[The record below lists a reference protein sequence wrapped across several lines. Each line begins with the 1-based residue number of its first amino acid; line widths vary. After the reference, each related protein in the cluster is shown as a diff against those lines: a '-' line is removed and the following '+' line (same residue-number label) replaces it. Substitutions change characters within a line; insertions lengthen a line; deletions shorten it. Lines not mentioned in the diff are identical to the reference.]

1 MLPVWQGGLIVLLIF
16 LAYFPA
22 LHGDFVWDDDSW
34 TTSKIGLLRDPSGLS
49 LIWFQPNILQQYYPL
64 SGTTFWLDYQ
74 LWKFWTL
81 PYHVE
86 NILLHALAA
95 LLFWRLLLR
104 LQVPGAW
111 LASAIFALHPVMVE
125 SVAWITE
132 RKNVLSLVFYLGA
145 WLAYLRY
152 AQGVTGDQPSPGFR
166 LHTASTRQVGTAGK
180 CQVTRTDSI
189 LSRGTWR
196 SSLFYGL
203 AFILFLG
210 ALLAKTT
217 TFSLPAAILLIG
229 WWQRGQI
236 RWRADVLPTL
246 PFFALALGLCAVTA
260 WLEKYHVGAQGSD
273 FTLTFPQRCLVA
285 GRAFWFYLG
294 NLFWPANLCF
304 VYPRW
309 QPDPGSGWQWLH
321 PVTAIGA
328 LFTLWLARGRI
339 GRGPATA
346 LFFFVGTLFPV
357 LGFMNAY
364 GMRFSFVWDHWVYL
378 SALGIIAL
386 VAALVVRVA
395 EFLCKPAVVYGFAA
409 IVLPVLALLTWRQ
422 AGMYTDVETLWRKT
436 LARNPDCSMAHNNLG
451 LLLKNQ
457 GRIEEAMEHFH
468 KAIQINPNS
477 FEVLYNLGVTL
488 AIKGRFDEAIKCYR
502 KVIQIEP
509 NYYFAPYNLGNA
521 LAAKGRFDE
530 AIENYYKAIQIKP
543 DSFEALNNLGNA
555 LVDKGRFDE
564 AIKTYRKAIQIKPD
578 SFEALNNLG
587 VALATQRQLDEAIE
601 TYRKAIQI
609 NPNFFLAHDNLGQ
622 ALSGQGRFDEAI
634 ESYGKAIQTDPNH
647 ADTHF
652 NFGLALNQLG
662 RTKEA
667 VAQYREALK
676 LNPELAVALNNL
688 AWVRAVNSDD
698 ELRNGAE
705 AVRLAERACELT
717 HYNEPLFIRT
727 LAAAYAES
735 GRFPEAV
742 TTAEK
747 AEQLASSAG
756 LKDLAG
762 NNRQLLELYQAGKP
776 YRESRPT
783 SRTNLTTNPVTSAT
797 ASSSFPKTPSSRTE
811 R

>member
-1 MLPVWQGGLIVLLIF
+1 MSIRERTLPVWQGGLIVLLVF
-16 LAYFPA
+16 LAYLPA
-22 LHGDFVWDDDSW
+22 LRGGFVWDDDSW
-34 TTSKIGLLRDPSGLS
+34 TKNIIGLLRDTSGLR
-49 LIWFQPNILQQYYPL
+49 LMWFQPTALQQYYPL

-74 LWKFWTL
+74 LWKFWTT

-86 NILLHALAA
+86 NVLLHALAA

-104 LQVPGAW
+104 LRAPGAW
-111 LASAIFALHPVMVE
+111 LAGAIFALHPVMVE

-364 GMRFSFVWDHWVYL
+364 GMRYSFVWDHWVYL
-378 SALGIIAL
+378 SALGILAL

-395 EFLCKPAVVYGFAA
+395 EFLRTPAVVYGFAA
-409 IVLPVLALLTWRQ
+409 VVLPGFALLTWRQ
-422 AGMYTDVETLWRKT
+422 AGMYTDMETLWRKT

-451 LLLKNQ
+451 LLLGNQ
-457 GRIEEAMEHFH
+457 GRAEESMEHYQ
-468 KAIQINPNS
+468 KSIQINLNNP
-477 FEVLYNLGVTL
+477 
-488 AIKGRFDEAIKCYR
+488 EAH
-502 KVIQIEP
+502 
-509 NYYFAPYNLGNA
+509 YNLGNA

-530 AIENYYKAIQIKP
+530 AIENY
-543 DSFEALNNLGNA
+543 
-555 LVDKGRFDE
+555 
-564 AIKTYRKAIQIKPD
+564 RKAIQIDPNYAV
-578 SFEALNNLG
+578 ALDNLG
-587 VALATQRQLDEAIE
+587 VALAA
-601 TYRKAIQI
+601 K
-609 NPNFFLAHDNLGQ
+609 GQ
-622 ALSGQGRFDEAI
+622 FDEAI
-634 ESYGKAIQTDPNH
+634 ENYYKAIQIIPHHPELFFHIGMTLD
-647 ADTHF
+647 
-652 NFGLALNQLG
+652 QSG
-662 RTKEA
+662 RTREA
-667 VAQYREALK
+667 VAQYRKALR
-676 LNPELAVALNNL
+676 LNPNLAVALNNL
-688 AWVRAVNSDD
+688 AWVLAASPDD
-698 ELRNGAE
+698 GLRNGAE

-717 HYNEPLFIRT
+717 HYGAPFFIGT
-727 LAAAYAES
+727 LAAAYAEA

-747 AEQLASSAG
+747 AEQLAAAAG
-756 LKDLAG
+756 LKDLAER
-762 NNRQLLELYQAGKP
+762 NWQLLELYRANQPYHEAAMKP
-776 YRESRPT
+776 
-783 SRTNLTTNPVTSAT
+783 
-797 ASSSFPKTPSSRTE
+797 
-811 R
+811 